1 MNKKK
6 LRSMR
11 FFHHNYEFTIQWSV
25 AFSGYRT
32 TYSKNIGLFICL
44 FVCKLDHFI
53 ERLFFF
59 VQLFRVNTVI
69 IIAIIECFFIFIYCV
84 EWQLVSLKT
93 NNLHKQDDHWF
104 LLLLL
109 LLLSLNFST
118 GTYIARKLM
127 LNCAN
132 HPTIEWFRVF
142 PIHRI
147 ITR

>member
-1 MNKKK
+1 
-6 LRSMR
+6 MR

-25 AFSGYRT
+25 AFSGCRT
-32 TYSKNIGLFICL
+32 TYSKSIGLFVCL

-69 IIAIIECFFIFIYCV
+69 IIAIIECFFSIYYV
-84 EWQLVSLKT
+84 EWQLVLLKT
-93 NNLHKQDDHWF
+93 NNLHKQDDHWL

-132 HPTIEWFRVF
+132 HPTIE
-142 PIHRI
+142 
-147 ITR
+147 